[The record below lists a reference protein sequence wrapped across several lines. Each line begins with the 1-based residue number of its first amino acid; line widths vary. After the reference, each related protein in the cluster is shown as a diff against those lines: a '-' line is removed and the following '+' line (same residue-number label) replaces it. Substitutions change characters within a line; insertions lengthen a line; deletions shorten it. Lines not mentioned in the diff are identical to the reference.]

1 MFYQRNTNGVNQI
14 GQKENLLKLKTNVL
28 KLIEKFRSPHAFI
41 RSLLNSNERLN
52 VCEVTLPVSYF
63 YLIVVT
69 KEGIVL
75 AVSLISL
82 AEIWK
87 KIKVPE
93 RMFKGKNLLN
103 TVCMLIYITQDC
115 LLGNFS
121 NKLEI
126 SNVKPN
132 KNSDTEAAIISYN
145 EKELP
150 LKFCEIPWMTL
161 TIHKL

>member
-1 MFYQRNTNGVNQI
+1 M
-14 GQKENLLKLKTNVL
+14 
-28 KLIEKFRSPHAFI
+28 
-41 RSLLNSNERLN
+41 
-52 VCEVTLPVSYF
+52 SYF
-63 YLIVVT
+63 YLIVVS

-87 KIKVPE
+87 KLKVPE

-103 TVCMLIYITQDC
+103 AVCMLIYIT
-115 LLGNFS
+115 LLQNFS
-121 NKLEI
+121 NQFEI

-150 LKFCEIPWMTL
+150 
-161 TIHKL
+161 